1 MYLQR
6 SRAVP
11 WPTCFLDTMV
21 KPAVGPLA
29 AKHEGR
35 ELLGYSTW
43 YLSKESSELVRENSA
58 LPLHTE
64 HKCFCSALAVLPNVL
79 RGMGDETSVVPLS
92 PHMPHA
98 PWPPT
103 EQDWNVS
110 AGKRSTAAR

>member
-1 MYLQR
+1 
-6 SRAVP
+6 
-11 WPTCFLDTMV
+11 MV

-64 HKCFCSALAVLPNVL
+64 HKCFCPALAVLPNVL
-79 RGMGDETSVVPLS
+79 RGWEMRPVWFPYLYTCPMRHGLPLNKTGMYQQAREALQ
-92 PHMPHA
+92 P
-98 PWPPT
+98 
-103 EQDWNVS
+103 
-110 AGKRSTAAR
+110 GKEGVKSYPEKMLLI